1 MVDIFN
7 PSVSQLVGGL
17 DGKLILVYGS
27 NRTGKTF
34 NAVRSK
40 KPLVIGFERG
50 LNAIPGIPFIPISKW
65 GDWTATVEQL
75 TGFNAEKAHEMYQT
89 IIIDT
94 FDAMGD
100 LASECICNRFGVD
113 TVGQG
118 NRGYGLWKEYSQ
130 EISKWV
136 RMLTNSG
143 FTVIFIGHDG
153 TRELQ
158 DEQGNKYDQIYPR
171 GDKRVVPLLC
181 DLCDIIA
188 YAHPQPLNEKGEVVN
203 STLFLRGNRAF
214 HAGSRFTELVPYIAE
229 WNMEKLEVAITEAV
243 KAMEAKTGTKAVSFE
258 ENAKMIADAQR
269 SEYADIPFEDLKK
282 MVTDKASKMIEAT
295 GSPLAYQE
303 ILFTELANREFVVSQ
318 ATERQ
323 RDMVE
328 QILRALI
335 TKGY

>member
-75 TGFNAEKAHEMYQT
+75 TGFNAAKAHEMYQT

-118 NRGYGLWKEYSQ
+118 K
-130 EISKWV
+130 
-136 RMLTNSG
+136 
-143 FTVIFIGHDG
+143 
-153 TRELQ
+153 Q
-158 DEQGNKYDQIYPR
+158 D
-171 GDKRVVPLLC
+171 C
-181 DLCDIIA
+181 SA
-188 YAHPQPLNEKGEVVN
+188 A
-203 STLFLRGNRAF
+203 
-214 HAGSRFTELVPYIAE
+214 
-229 WNMEKLEVAITEAV
+229 
-243 KAMEAKTGTKAVSFE
+243 
-258 ENAKMIADAQR
+258 
-269 SEYADIPFEDLKK
+269 
-282 MVTDKASKMIEAT
+282 
-295 GSPLAYQE
+295 
-303 ILFTELANREFVVSQ
+303 
-318 ATERQ
+318 
-323 RDMVE
+323 
-328 QILRALI
+328 
-335 TKGY
+335 